1 MFHAKYKKSFLTMRA
16 IWFSEHR
23 EKELE
28 KGCHIAYYHYMPN
41 KPSLPFKEVSLS
53 QIIGHRFVFF
63 TRYFLSLLDD
73 LFYAARPR
81 LFNCCLNFKGLIQPN
96 AACLRCLL

>member
-1 MFHAKYKKSFLTMRA
+1 MN
-16 IWFSEHR
+16 
-23 EKELE
+23 
-28 KGCHIAYYHYMPN
+28 YMVIIN
-41 KPSLPFKEVSLS
+41 NMQMGNVSLS

>member
-1 MFHAKYKKSFLTMRA
+1 MFTYSNGLNQIAKQA
-16 IWFSEHR
+16 NW
-23 EKELE
+23 LE
-28 KGCHIAYYHYMPN
+28 MNGNIKGSDRLRI
-41 KPSLPFKEVSLS
+41 LLSLS

>member
-1 MFHAKYKKSFLTMRA
+1 MCGSVHILAEICLTQVGRYETT
-16 IWFSEHR
+16 ISNINPNGTYTV
-23 EKELE
+23 L
-28 KGCHIAYYHYMPN
+28 YY
-41 KPSLPFKEVSLS
+41 LSLS